1 LTQFRDCEIRN
12 LSWAVASKEKAVYL
26 GYTNGRENL
35 ALLGE
40 PAILARTRN
49 PDLQTAAQVFVKVSY
64 LFRF

>member
-1 LTQFRDCEIRN
+1 MSYIPHPGT
-12 LSWAVASKEKAVYL
+12 AVYA

-40 PAILARTRN
+40 PATLVRATN
-49 PDLQTAAQVFVKVSY
+49 PDLQTGSQVFVKVSY